1 MSNIVPD
8 PKRSLFLNLTFSSL
22 PWSKTCMLPWYTLNY
37 TDKNN
42 NLEDFAVIIWKEL
55 GTLNKLVGQNCPDVS
70 DELGRHF

>member
-1 MSNIVPD
+1 
-8 PKRSLFLNLTFSSL
+8 
-22 PWSKTCMLPWYTLNY
+22 MLPWYTLNY